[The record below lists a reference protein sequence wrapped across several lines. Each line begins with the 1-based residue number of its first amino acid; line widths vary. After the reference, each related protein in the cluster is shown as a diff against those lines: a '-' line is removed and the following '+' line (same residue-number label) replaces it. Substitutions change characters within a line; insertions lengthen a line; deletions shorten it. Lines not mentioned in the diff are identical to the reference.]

1 MVAEQTLKIHGIL
14 VKAWNWLKNNAV
26 QIGIIVA
33 IIGVIST
40 IAIPFATNYFQT
52 QTQKKDMAAQL
63 YIEIF
68 DKNRSLSF
76 YYMEYESYTDMRSL
90 SSDGTQLVDTTS
102 NDIVLQ
108 PVFSPD
114 EKNIYLHYTNNGS
127 YYDDEAAGVG
137 ATMTNG
143 VLTRIPAIGVPI
155 PHNQVKNNQ
164 LVGSFSMIM
173 KPYCILDYPIIPG
186 PIYNEHGMYYIYA
199 KDISMFDG
207 DLPQNL
213 YTYYSVLTAAES
225 DRAYIQSYL
234 DMNPNASLNGQY
246 FIAYMNMRSDLI
258 RANQL
263 APTILTELS
272 NEMGYQPVYIQ

>member
-1 MVAEQTLKIHGIL
+1 MVAEQTQKIHGII
-14 VKAWNWLKNNAV
+14 VKAWIWLKNNAV
-26 QIGIIVA
+26 QIGVIVA
-33 IIGVIST
+33 IIGVIAT
-40 IAIPFATNYFQT
+40 IAVPFATNYSQT
-52 QTQKKDMAAQL
+52 QTEKKDMAAQL

-68 DKNRSLSF
+68 AKNRSLVP

-90 SSDGTQLVDTTS
+90 SSDGTQLVGTTS
-102 NDIVLQ
+102 NGFALQ

-127 YYDDEAAGVG
+127 YYEDDAAGVG

-143 VLTRIPAIGVPI
+143 VLTRIPAIGLPI
-155 PHNQVKNNQ
+155 PNNQVKNNQ
-164 LVGSFSMIM
+164 IVGSFKMTM

-186 PIYNEHGMYYIYA
+186 PIYNEHGMYYIYT

-213 YTYYSVLTAAES
+213 YTYYSVLTDSES
-225 DRAYIQSYL
+225 NREYIQSYL
-234 DMNPNASLNGQY
+234 DMNPNAPLNGQY
-246 FIAYMNMRSDLI
+246 FIAYMDMRSDII

-272 NEMGYQPVYIQ
+272 NEMGYQPVYLQ